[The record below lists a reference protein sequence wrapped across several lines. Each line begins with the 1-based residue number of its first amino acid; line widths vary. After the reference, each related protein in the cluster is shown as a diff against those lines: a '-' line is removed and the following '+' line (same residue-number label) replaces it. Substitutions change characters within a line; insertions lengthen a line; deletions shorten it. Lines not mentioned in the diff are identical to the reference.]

1 MSPNKKNNNKKLP
14 LLNKNNNNNNNNEFY
29 LTKKNRWILL
39 LIFTLIYILL
49 MFNIGIFSSAS
60 SNIKDYLKIDNKK
73 FGLFGSFNFIGR
85 IFGTFLFM
93 IIINKFNRKFI
104 LIIPLYLNSFCI
116 FNFVLTKNLII
127 LYVFRTLNGICQNFG
142 LIYFPMWID
151 QFGMKEKKTLMMTF
165 IQLSAPIGMVCGY
178 CFNTFFGTKNWKKGF
193 LLESFGEIIF
203 ISMLIFFPKKY
214 FSKNLFFK
222 GHFNSYFNIN
232 KNAQK
237 ISIFHNPN
245 EIKNNNNNNK
255 NIFDLISNKMFLMTV
270 LYKSTT
276 QFICAGIGFWLTDYL
291 ENQLKIKNNL
301 HKLYSYI
308 NIIVVGPMI
317 GLFLGG
323 IIGNYTGGYEKKKS
337 VFVIFMFQIICSL
350 IGIFIPYF
358 NNLLLFNVF
367 TNVFFIFN
375 SAVIP
380 VNTGLILWSV
390 NKNQRGIANA
400 ICSLITTF
408 VGKIPAPIIY
418 GMVQQNFGVQHP
430 RIGMIILMSSA
441 FLGDLFLGF
450 ATIFRYKEAKI
461 EDNKNIF
468 ENKEG
473 ENYVNKMRESIN
485 KNTVTVAFNT
495 DTFLDDEEDNY
506 KEINNDE
513 DNGIPLEDKD
523 F

>member
-1 MSPNKKNNNKKLP
+1 MSPNKKNNKKVP
-14 LLNKNNNNNNNNEFY
+14 LLNKKNSKENNNNSNENNEYY
-29 LTKKNRWILL
+29 LTKKNRWFLL

-60 SNIKDYLKIDNKK
+60 SKIKLYLNIDNKK

-93 IIINKFNRKFI
+93 LIINKFNRKFI

-116 FNFVLTKNLII
+116 FNFILTKNLII

-165 IQLSAPIGMVCGY
+165 IQLSAPIGMVFGY
-178 CFNTFFGTKNWKKGF
+178 CFNTFFKSWKKGF
-193 LLESFGEIIF
+193 LFESCGEIIF
-203 ISMLIFFPKKY
+203 ISILLFFPKKY

-222 GHFNSYFNIN
+222 GHFNSYFNVNNNN
-232 KNAQK
+232 KQK
-237 ISIFHNPN
+237 ISIFYNTN
-245 EIKNNNNNNK
+245 EIKNNNNLLK
-255 NIFDLISNKMFLMTV
+255 NIFSLLLNKMFLMTV

-308 NIIVVGPMI
+308 NIIVIGPMI
-317 GLFLGG
+317 GLFFGG
-323 IIGNYTGGYEKKKS
+323 IITNYTGGYEKKKS
-337 VFVIFMFQIICSL
+337 VFLIFIFQLICSL

-358 NNLLLFNVF
+358 NNLLLFNIF
-367 TNVFFIFN
+367 TNLFFIFN

-408 VGKIPAPIIY
+408 VGKIPAPIVY
-418 GMVQQNFGVQHP
+418 GMAQQNLGG
-430 RIGMIILMSSA
+430 RSGMIILMSSA
-441 FLGDLFLGF
+441 FLGDVFLGL
-450 ATIFRYKEAKI
+450 ATVFRYKEAKI
-461 EDNKNIF
+461 EKNIF

-495 DTFLDDEEDNY
+495 DSFLDEENDDFKENDDE
-506 KEINNDE
+506 NN
-513 DNGIPLEDKD
+513 IPLENKD